1 MRENPSGQA
10 RDGAKAAQ
18 SNYFKRIRY
27 FRNMTIPRF
36 LIVTHVMHT
45 YANGNYYAYGPY
57 VREMNLWIKN
67 AQHVIIV
74 APLSKQTTINPID
87 ICYTHNHVTFIR
99 VPSFQLTNG
108 INVLKSLWV
117 VPYIMTVLLL
127 AMFKANHIHLRCPG
141 NMGLLGSITQLF
153 FPFKKKTAKYAGNWD
168 WQSQQPFTY
177 RLQQRLL
184 RNTIL
189 THRMKTLVYGEWH
202 DRTKNIVP
210 FFTASYSEKDRLPIE
225 PRTLKTGDIIKLM
238 FVGALE
244 SGKNPIDSLL
254 IAHEL
259 IKRNAAV
266 EIHFYGEGSLRD
278 SLEKK
283 IITLNMQHNAFVHG
297 NVNSA
302 TLKDAYRDSHF
313 MVLLSDSEGWPKAVA
328 EAMWWGCVPVT
339 TQVSCVPWML
349 ANGERGVIAFDLVNA
364 VANILS
370 LINSPKEYSLIAYRG
385 VDWSRQ
391 YTLEKFELEIQK
403 LV

>member
-1 MRENPSGQA
+1 
-10 RDGAKAAQ
+10 
-18 SNYFKRIRY
+18 
-27 FRNMTIPRF
+27 
-36 LIVTHVMHT
+36 
-45 YANGNYYAYGPY
+45 
-57 VREMNLWIKN
+57 
-67 AQHVIIV
+67 
-74 APLSKQTTINPID
+74 
-87 ICYTHNHVTFIR
+87 
-99 VPSFQLTNG
+99 
-108 INVLKSLWV
+108 
-117 VPYIMTVLLL
+117 
-127 AMFKANHIHLRCPG
+127 
-141 NMGLLGSITQLF
+141 
-153 FPFKKKTAKYAGNWD
+153 
-168 WQSQQPFTY
+168 
-177 RLQQRLL
+177 
-184 RNTIL
+184 
-189 THRMKTLVYGEWH
+189 MKTLVYGEWH

-210 FFTASYSEKDRLPIE
+210 FFTASYSEKDLLPIE

-259 IKRNAAV
+259 IKRNVAI

-349 ANGERGVIAFDLVNA
+349 ANESRGVIVHPNNPNPTDKLV
-364 VANILS
+364 S
-370 LINSPKEYSLIAYRG
+370 LITNTNAY
-385 VDWSRQ
+385 DTMTTNAMNWSRM
-391 YTLEKFELEIQK
+391 YTLEKFEREIQD
-403 LV
+403 LIR

>member
-1 MRENPSGQA
+1 
-10 RDGAKAAQ
+10 
-18 SNYFKRIRY
+18 
-27 FRNMTIPRF
+27 
-36 LIVTHVMHT
+36 
-45 YANGNYYAYGPY
+45 
-57 VREMNLWIKN
+57 
-67 AQHVIIV
+67 
-74 APLSKQTTINPID
+74 
-87 ICYTHNHVTFIR
+87 
-99 VPSFQLTNG
+99 
-108 INVLKSLWV
+108 
-117 VPYIMTVLLL
+117 
-127 AMFKANHIHLRCPG
+127 
-141 NMGLLGSITQLF
+141 
-153 FPFKKKTAKYAGNWD
+153 
-168 WQSQQPFTY
+168 
-177 RLQQRLL
+177 
-184 RNTIL
+184 
-189 THRMKTLVYGEWH
+189 
-202 DRTKNIVP
+202 
-210 FFTASYSEKDRLPIE
+210 
-225 PRTLKTGDIIKLM
+225 M

-259 IKRNAAV
+259 IKRNVAI